1 MSNKAIFLDRDD
13 TLIEDPGYINHPDQ
27 VKLLKGTAE
36 SLIKLKSMGYK
47 LIVVSNQSGVARGI
61 VTEETLE
68 LIHDRL
74 EQLLEEKGAALDG
87 IYYCPFHPEGT
98 VAKYRKSSEMRKPEP
113 GMLLAVADEM
123 DIDLDQSWMIGNSLD
138 DVKAGAQ
145 AGCKTI
151 LISRSS
157 RYKQLEPG
165 GVIPDYKSVNM
176 REAVNVIK
184 KHLRSSPPLSEPTEA
199 PVTSAPN
206 TELKT
211 AVKEPQ
217 AEHEKQQ
224 DIPEEHHNNSNT
236 THHLLN
242 SILDQIKNTQRSDMF
257 ADFSIMRMLA
267 GIVQMIVLLC
277 LLISVWF
284 LMSPERQDNQVIISL
299 GFAMV
304 LQMMALTFYIMQ
316 RRK

>member
-1 MSNKAIFLDRDD
+1 MDRDD

-61 VTEETLE
+61 VTEKTLGQ
-68 LIHDRL
+68 IHDRL
-74 EQLLEEKGAALDG
+74 EQLLAERGASLDG

-98 VAKYRKSSEMRKPEP
+98 IAKYRKSSDMRKPKP
-113 GMLLAVADEM
+113 GMLLAAADEM
-123 DIDLDQSWMIGNSLD
+123 DIDLAESWMIGNSLD
-138 DVKAGAQ
+138 DIKAGAR

-157 RYKQLEPG
+157 YYKQIKPG
-165 GVIPDYKSVNM
+165 GTVPDHKCVNM

-184 KHLRSSPPLSEPTEA
+184 KHLRSSNHLPKPTAA
-199 PVTSAPN
+199 PVTSTP
-206 TELKT
+206 EMKLKN
-211 AVKEPQ
+211 AVKATQ
-217 AEHEKQQ
+217 AEEKHE
-224 DIPEEHHNNSNT
+224 DTPEENHISGNT

-242 SILDQIKNTQRSDMF
+242 SILEQMKNTQRTDMF
-257 ADFSIMRMLA
+257 VDFSIMRMLA

-284 LMSPERQDNQVIISL
+284 LMSPARQNDQVLISL